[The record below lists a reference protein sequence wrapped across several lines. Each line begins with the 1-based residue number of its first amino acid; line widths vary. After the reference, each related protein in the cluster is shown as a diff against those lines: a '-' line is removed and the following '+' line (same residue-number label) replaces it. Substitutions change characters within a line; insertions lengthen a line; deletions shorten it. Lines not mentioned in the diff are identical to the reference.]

1 MDFVI
6 LIVSVGGRQTE
17 TGWGGEGKQKGEEK
31 HTVYKIAMSK
41 GRECYCG
48 TQSLAGGI
56 AEDGQKMT
64 PFSGP
69 CRQARVGFSR
79 VN

>member
-1 MDFVI
+1 M
-6 LIVSVGGRQTE
+6 IVSVGGRQTE